1 MTKLVPCP
9 VCGKEPIYVRPD
21 FAARRVS
28 CGSSFGTHNLRV
40 FGKTKREAIAAWNKA
55 FRRPR

>member
-9 VCGKEPIYVRPD
+9 VCGQEPSYIRSVH
-21 FAARRVS
+21 VVL
-28 CGSSFGTHNLRV
+28 CGSPYGTHHLRV